1 MSRLARVMMRPAARA
16 ARTAT
21 FNMGCMGR
29 RLR

>member
-1 MSRLARVMMRPAARA
+1 MMRPAARA

-29 RLR
+29 RLK